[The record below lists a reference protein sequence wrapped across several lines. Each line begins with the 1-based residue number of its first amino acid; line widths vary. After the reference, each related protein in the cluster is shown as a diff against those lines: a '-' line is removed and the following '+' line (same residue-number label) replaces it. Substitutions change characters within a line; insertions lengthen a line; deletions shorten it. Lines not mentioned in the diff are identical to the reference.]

1 MCRRSASSGGGTNG
15 VHFLGSHFRPKKAI
29 VSGGVRRGDARVQVL
44 ATADVEAARSAGK
57 TYRKSLSDS
66 VPSIRHCAK
75 RDVSERRRAT
85 RGARDAR
92 RRARGRCQH
101 SARQRALFRWR
112 RCLARRSPWR
122 PASPAERRLD
132 RHLAS
137 EVSRRSDGPRRR
149 RPGVPGASTA
159 WLARRRPPRTRRA
172 RSTTSP
178 TPTPSRCARFLLARA
193 RPPVGTRTRTRA
205 REETS

>member
-1 MCRRSASSGGGTNG
+1 MET
-15 VHFLGSHFRPKKAI
+15 
-29 VSGGVRRGDARVQVL
+29 VL
-44 ATADVEAARSAGK
+44 
-57 TYRKSLSDS
+57 
-66 VPSIRHCAK
+66 SIRQSAK
-75 RDVSERRRAT
+75 RDVSERRRAI

-101 SARQRALFRWR
+101 SARPRALFRWR

-132 RHLAS
+132 RQLAS
-137 EVSRRSDGPRRR
+137 EVSRPSDGPRRR

-159 WLARRRPPRTRRA
+159 WLARRHPPRTRRT

-178 TPTPSRCARFLLARA
+178 TLTPSRCARFLPRSRPPSGGHPHPRPRPRRNVVTFADRSPREPLTSSAARFPVASRA
-193 RPPVGTRTRTRA
+193 RRNRHAGRSRFGQA
-205 REETS
+205 RDAGVLERRPARVLGP